1 MYAMSRDGLVPPI
14 FSKVSRRQTPA
25 AATALFGVL
34 IAILAA
40 TVPLDVIFEL
50 VNIGTLFAFVIVN
63 IGVIVLRR
71 TRPELPRGF
80 RVPWVPVVPIIGAL
94 LCFYLMREL
103 TMDTWLRFVGWLAL
117 GLVIYF
123 AYGRRHSKLQ
133 HGETVITKDV

>member
-1 MYAMSRDGLVPPI
+1 
-14 FSKVSRRQTPA
+14 
-25 AATALFGVL
+25 
-34 IAILAA
+34 
-40 TVPLDVIFEL
+40 VIFEL

-94 LCFYLMREL
+94 LCLYLMREL
-103 TMDTWLRFVGWLAL
+103 TVDTWLRFLGWLAL

-123 AYGRRHSKLQ
+123 AYGRQHSKLR